1 MYEGTKEHMPNH
13 MHYQF
18 MASINIKFI
27 NSRGDVVAHHL
38 QRIVEEAAA
47 AAAAAAVAAT
57 MAE

>member
-1 MYEGTKEHMPNH
+1 

-38 QRIVEEAAA
+38 QRIAGETA
-47 AAAAAAVAAT
+47 AAT
-57 MAE
+57 MGKINNEREK